1 MKRFIKIIFVA
12 VVLLGNLS
20 CSEYLN
26 IVPDNTITLEDYF
39 ERKEMA
45 MEALAKVYS
54 YLPTD
59 PKVNSSSWTMGDEW
73 MGRIDRD
80 GSMGS
85 LSGIRIMR
93 GLQNSGTPLIGHWTG
108 SGGGRALYQGIRS
121 ANIFLSY
128 IDMVEDMTDT
138 EKNDFKAQVKFL
150 KAYFHFLLIQE
161 YGPVVIMDESVPL
174 DALAEDLFH
183 KRSKVEE
190 CFDYVIRLINEA
202 IPDLKERASLTDLG
216 QIDRIVATA
225 IKARVLLF
233 RASPFFNGNAEYY
246 GDFFDFDGEPF
257 FPLTYDNEKWKD
269 AADAADEA
277 IKLCLNNGVKMY
289 EYDKAPFVYDK
300 TEYDT
305 NRLMKTYYDLR
316 MLIVDAW
323 NSELIWGRTSTYAY
337 DNYGSNPDA
346 HHIAEESNIRL
357 SKRYGGTDNREY
369 AGQWLGA
376 SYRMLERYYTKNGL
390 PLDEDKTFD
399 RNTMYR
405 VTVIPGFND
414 PGYLPI
420 AGLLQPGA
428 QTIRMYMDREMRF
441 YANLGIT
448 GGFWRAH
455 TVKIATDMTAG
466 GEGGY
471 SGTVSTTDYFCTG
484 VGVQKFVH
492 HESKSGAWQR
502 LIRYPYPIIR
512 LADLYLMKAEA
523 LNEYLPEEAD
533 RTEVYEAVNQ
543 VRLRAGLKTV
553 QETWS
558 NADIVRDRYLNKHL
572 KKASMKEII
581 LRERSIE
588 LAFEGSRFWDM
599 HRHKK
604 AVSEFSTPIQ
614 GWSVDRYVLRD
625 FFILKTIQSRRF
637 TIKDYLWPIS
647 LDETNKNANLIQ
659 NPGW

>member
-1 MKRFIKIIFVA
+1 MKRFIKITFLT
-12 VVLLGNLS
+12 VVLFGSLS

-26 IVPDNTITLEDYF
+26 IVPDNTTTLEDYF
-39 ERKEMA
+39 ERREMA
-45 MEALAKVYS
+45 LEALAKIYS
-54 YLPTD
+54 YLPND
-59 PKVNSSSWTMGDEW
+59 PMAHNSSWTLGDEW
-73 MGRIDRD
+73 MGRTDLED
-80 GSMGS
+80 NTGA
-85 LSGIRIMR
+85 LTGIRIMR
-93 GLQNSGTPLIGHWTG
+93 GLQNSGSPLIGHWTG
-108 SGGGRALYQGIRS
+108 SSGGRALYQGIRS
-121 ANIFLSY
+121 ANTFLDY
-128 IDMVEDMTDT
+128 IDLVEDMTDT
-138 EKNDFKAQVKFL
+138 EKNDFKAQAKFM
-150 KAYFHFLLIQE
+150 KAYFHFLLLQQ
-161 YGPVVIMDESVPL
+161 YGPIVIMNESIPL

-183 KRSKVEE
+183 KRSKVED
-190 CFDYVIRLINEA
+190 CFNYIIDLMNEA
-202 IPDLKERASLTDLG
+202 IPDLKERASLNDLG
-216 QIDRIVATA
+216 QVDRVVASA

-233 RASPFFNGNAEYY
+233 RASPFFNGNSEYY

-257 FPLTYDNEKWKD
+257 FPMEYDHERWKE

-277 IKLCLNNGVKMY
+277 IALCHANGLGIY
-289 EYDKAPFVYDK
+289 EYDKTPFTYDK
-300 TEYDT
+300 VEYDT

-316 MLIVDAW
+316 MIIVDAW
-323 NSELIWGRTSTYAY
+323 NSELVWGRTVSYATDGY
-337 DNYGSNPDA
+337 
-346 HHIAEESNIRL
+346 IADVSNIRL
-357 SKRYGGTDNREY
+357 SKRYGGSDNRFL

-376 SYRMLERYYTKNGL
+376 SYQMLERYYTKNGL

-405 VTVIPGFND
+405 TTVIPGYND
-414 PGYLPI
+414 ANYLPI
-420 AGLLQPGA
+420 AGLMQPGA
-428 QTIRMYMDREMRF
+428 QTIRLYLDREMRF

-455 TVKIATDMTAG
+455 TEKIATDMTAG

-471 SGTVSTTDYFCTG
+471 SGSISTTEYLCTG
-484 VGVQKFVH
+484 IGVQKFVH
-492 HESKSGAWQR
+492 PESKSGAWQR

-512 LADLYLMKAEA
+512 LSDLYLMKAEA
-523 LNEYLPEEAD
+523 LNEYLSAPNDEI
-533 RTEVYEAVNQ
+533 YEAVNK

-558 NADIVRDRYLNKHL
+558 DANLVRDKYRNKHL
-572 KKASMKEII
+572 TKAGMKEII

-604 AVSEFSTPIQ
+604 AVSEFSSPIQ

-625 FFILKTIQSRRF
+625 FFILKTIQARRF